1 MKGIVMS
8 RVRFFA
14 ALSAALIAFSA
25 VSCSHQIHVD
35 DTQQDVT
42 STATGEGEKE
52 TTSENT
58 EKETD
63 DINSYI
69 KVKKAKPAMW
79 KVTDTETG
87 NELYILGIMRFATQY
102 TFDLPDYVDKAY
114 KESSGVVVEYD
125 VSGVAPDPEQLTEF
139 YSYIIYNDGTTV
151 RDHISEETYE
161 TAKDYLRKYSYYN
174 ESMDGYSAN
183 GWASQ
188 VNGAALERVENL
200 VMENIDSK
208 YLAKAKEDGKEVL
221 GLEGLETQI
230 ETMAAYTDELSDF
243 MIYDTV
249 RRAKDIRAFTANLA
263 YQYDCWARGDVDALD
278 EEYYWN
284 DRSPDLDDDYAAYL
298 DVSLYKRN
306 GNMADKISGFL
317 KDGKKYFVVIGVT
330 HFSGTR
336 GIDDLLTEKGYKVE
350 LINK

>member
-1 MKGIVMS
+1 MS

-35 DTQQDVT
+35 DTDTNAKTTV
-42 STATGEGEKE
+42 TGEGEKE
-52 TTSENT
+52 TTTGTT

-79 KVTDTETG
+79 KVTDDKTG
-87 NELYILGIMRFATQY
+87 NEMYMLGIMRFATKY
-102 TFDLPDYVDKAY
+102 TMDLPDYVDDAY
-114 KESSGVVVEYD
+114 QKCSGVVLESDFNAMLDPQQFQEYTNHI
-125 VSGVAPDPEQLTEF
+125 V
-139 YSYIIYNDGTTV
+139 YNDGTTV
-151 RDHISEETYE
+151 KDHISKETYE
-161 TAKDYLRKYSYYN
+161 TAIEYLSKYSYYS
-174 ESMDGYSAN
+174 EAMDGYTAN

-188 VNGAALERVENL
+188 VNGASIQRVENL

-208 YLAKAKEDGKEVL
+208 YMTKATQDGKEIL
-221 GLEGLETQI
+221 GLEGLDVQI
-230 ETMAAYTDELSDF
+230 EIMDACSDALSDF

-249 RRAKDIRAFTANLA
+249 RRARDIRSFTSNLA

-284 DRSPDLDDDYAAYL
+284 DRSSDLDDDYAKYL
-298 DVSLYKRN
+298 EVNLYKRN
-306 GNMADKISGFL
+306 RNMADKLGEFME
-317 KDGKKYFVVIGVT
+317 GGNKYFVVIGVT
-330 HFSGTR
+330 HFSGTK
-336 GIDDLLTEKGYKVE
+336 GIDDLLAEKGYKVE
-350 LINK
+350 LVK